1 MSFNINTFMDM
12 GLLVIVLMAWY
23 DLRKSIDSRNH
34 AFEERRQKDRINE
47 LEYHNLML
55 TRQVRYLNGKLAEQ
69 GKELTDDE

>member
-1 MSFNINTFMDM
+1 M
-12 GLLVIVLMAWY
+12 L
-23 DLRKSIDSRNH
+23 
-34 AFEERRQKDRINE
+34 FEECRQKDRINE

>member
-23 DLRKSIDSRNH
+23 DLRKSIDML
-34 AFEERRQKDRINE
+34 FEERRQKDRINE